1 MWGRAIRPGW
11 FFRRGD
17 IYLADLD
24 PVIGSE
30 QGGIRPVV
38 VVQNNRGNYY
48 GPTLI
53 VASMTTQLKKLDLPT
68 HYLISENR
76 GLATPSMLQ
85 FEQIHTIDKS
95 RIISYLGKLTEEQYP
110 ELDGYLIN
118 SFGIYVPNRIGLQDE
133 NNK

>member
-1 MWGRAIRPGW
+1 MWGRAIRPDW

-76 GLATPSMLQ
+76 GLAAPAMLQ

-118 SFGIYVPNRIGLQDE
+118 SFGIYVPNRIGLQYE